1 MTSQDSPTPTPVGIV
16 TDSVSCIPPEVV
28 SRLGIEI
35 VPVELVFDGKVYRD
49 GVDITPDEFYAL
61 LEGAKR
67 LPTTSAVSPG
77 SYLQIYRRVAERGK
91 DVLCIT
97 VTSRLSAMY
106 DSAKTAAD
114 MAREVLPDRRVEVL
128 DSGTATTGEGFMVM
142 EAARAAAS
150 GKGLDEARSAA
161 LRIQPWVYV
170 LAMLDT
176 LHYLAR
182 GGRVP
187 KAAAWAT
194 SLLQVKPI
202 LEVKDGEVHLFERV
216 RTRKRAT
223 EHMLQAVARLRRG
236 KGPLHAAVMHAHTP
250 REAEEL
256 GRVLAARFQPAE
268 LYVTQFTPVMGV
280 HTGPGVLGV
289 AFYWEE
295 G

>member
-1 MTSQDSPTPTPVGIV
+1 MTPPNSRAPAPVGIV

-28 SRLGIEI
+28 SRLEIEI
-35 VPVELVFDGKVYRD
+35 VPVELVLDGKVYRD
-49 GVDITPDEFYAL
+49 GVDITPDEFYVL
-61 LEGAKR
+61 LEGVKR

-77 SYLQIYRRVAERGK
+77 SYLQAYRRVAEKGK
-91 DVLCIT
+91 DILCIT

-114 MAREVLPDRRVEVL
+114 MAREVLPDRRIEVL

-142 EAARAAAS
+142 EAARAAAA
-150 GKGLDEARSAA
+150 GQTMEEVKAAAR
-161 LRIQPWVYV
+161 RIQPRVRVY
-170 LAMLDT
+170 AMLDT
-176 LHYLAR
+176 LNYLAR

-216 RTRKRAT
+216 RTRQRAE
-223 EHMLQAVARLRRG
+223 EHMLDAVARQRG
-236 KGPLHAAVMHAHTP
+236 NGPLHAAVMHAHAP

-256 GRVLAARFQPAE
+256 RRALASRFQPVE

-280 HTGPGVLGV
+280 HTGPGVLGL